1 METSPTIG
9 NIATALSAAQ
19 GAIKPAVFNK
29 TNPHFKSR
37 YADLSS
43 VIETSRKPLS
53 DNGLAVAQSVTS
65 DDLKVIVETWLTHKS
80 GEFFKA
86 QTVLKAS
93 KADPQGVGSAMTY
106 AKRYAWCAMLG
117 ISADDDDDDDANG
130 ASGPPSQRPVDAK
143 PTTNARSEFGRVV
156 KEWSGVNAEDA
167 VAAAREAAKKLG
179 VTNTKEVPADDW
191 PRLVAALAN
200 AKDNYG
206 TFSEWIASTE

>member
-37 YADLSS
+37 YADLTS

-53 DNGLAVAQSVTS
+53 DNGLAVVQSVTS
-65 DDLKVIVETWLTHKS
+65 DDLRVIVETWLTHKS

-117 ISADDDDDDDANG
+117 ISADDDDDANG

-143 PTTNARSEFGRVV
+143 PTTQSKASDFKRLAG
-156 KEWSGVNAEDA
+156 EWAGVNAEDHGIS
-167 VAAAREAAKKLG
+167 ARQACAKLG

-191 PRLVAALAN
+191 PRLVAELAN

-206 TFSEWIASTE
+206 TFSEWIASKE